1 MLCAQAWKPSSQ
13 HAGEKRGVANAG
25 ADPGGTSHR
34 GPALPALS
42 APGLPGLGHCAS
54 LLQLPLPGA
63 QPGWPLAYPTPGVSE
78 HKLLGDKY
86 ETIYFKMLN

>member
-1 MLCAQAWKPSSQ
+1 MKSAEKSSFMD
-13 HAGEKRGVANAG
+13 KTSWILANAG

-42 APGLPGLGHCAS
+42 APGLPGLGYFAS
-54 LLQLPLPGA
+54 LLQLRLLGA
-63 QPGWPLAYPTPGVSE
+63 QPGWPPASPPPGVSE

>member
-1 MLCAQAWKPSSQ
+1 MKSAEKSSFMD
-13 HAGEKRGVANAG
+13 KMSWILANAG

-78 HKLLGDKY
+78 H
-86 ETIYFKMLN
+86 